1 MNKLNPKEVFQN
13 ADIPVLIIR
22 GNKNVIALFIHHH
35 FKNSL
40 ESSSLLPGLKYTD
53 VRTVLKKEDK
63 IGKVN

>member
-35 FKNSL
+35 FKNYL
-40 ESSSLLPGLKYTD
+40 ASSSLLPGLKYAD

>member
-22 GNKNVIALFIHHH
+22 GNKNVIALFIHQH

-40 ESSSLLPGLKYTD
+40 ASSSLLPGLKYAD
-53 VRTVLKKEDK
+53 VRAVLKKEDK

>member
-40 ESSSLLPGLKYTD
+40 ASSSLLPGLKYAD
-53 VRTVLKKEDK
+53 VRAVLKKVDK